1 MKCPRC
7 QQENP
12 PRAKFCVECAAPV
25 GGPGPAPSFASP
37 RAYTPK
43 HLAERIVD
51 SKRAT
56 EGERKHLCCDSR

>member
-12 PRAKFCVECAAPV
+12 LRAKFCVECAAPV
-25 GGPGPAPSFASP
+25 GSPAPRFAPP

-51 SKRAT
+51 SKRAA
-56 EGERKHLCCDSR
+56 EGERKHLCCDSG

>member
-12 PRAKFCVECAAPV
+12 PRAKFYVECAAPAAA
-25 GGPGPAPSFASP
+25 PAPRFASP

-56 EGERKHLCCDSR
+56 EGERKHFCCDSG